1 MSLIPHLPA
10 PDAVQSCL
18 PNNALIKPTC
28 WQIPVWPAKLF
39 LNFAYLISEAAG
51 CETHMAHGVTNVLTL
66 FALVAETKHVS
77 GKRAT
82 VDPELESVIH

>member
-1 MSLIPHLPA
+1 
-10 PDAVQSCL
+10 
-18 PNNALIKPTC
+18 
-28 WQIPVWPAKLF
+28 VWPAKFF

-51 CETHMAHGVTNVLTL
+51 CETDMAHGVANVLTL

-77 GKRAT
+77 GKCAT